1 MNESLNFIGARIKEL
16 RKSKKYTQ
24 DKFAELIGIDA
35 KHLSRVECSRTQ
47 PSLNLLNKISQ
58 VLEIDILEL
67 FNIKHLENQ
76 RFRNKEELIDEINL
90 ILADSDLSKIRL
102 FYKILKNIV
111 E

>member
-1 MNESLNFIGARIKEL
+1 MNESLNFLGARIKEL
-16 RKSKKYTQ
+16 RKAKKYTQ
-24 DKFAELIGIDA
+24 DKFAELIGVDS

-67 FNIKHLENQ
+67 FEVQHLKSQ
-76 RFRNKEELIDEINL
+76 TFKNKEELISEINS
-90 ILADSDLSKIRL
+90 ILHNSNLNKIRL
-102 FYKILKNIV
+102 FYKILKDIV

>member
-1 MNESLNFIGARIKEL
+1 MNESLNFLGARIKEL
-16 RKSKKYTQ
+16 RKNKKYTQ

-67 FNIKHLENQ
+67 FKIQHDEVQCFK
-76 RFRNKEELIDEINL
+76 NKKELIDEINL
-90 ILADSDLSKIRL
+90 ILDKTDTRKIKL
-102 FYKILKNIV
+102 FYKILKAF
-111 E
+111 EE

>member
-1 MNESLNFIGARIKEL
+1 MNDSLNFLGARIKEL
-16 RKSKKYTQ
+16 RKNKKYTQ

-58 VLEIDILEL
+58 VLEIDILEI
-67 FNIKHLENQ
+67 FKVESQNVECFK
-76 RFRNKEELIDEINL
+76 NKEELIDEINL
-90 ILADSDLSKIRL
+90 ILDDTNFHKVRL
-102 FYKILKNIV
+102 FYKILKTIV

>member
-1 MNESLNFIGARIKEL
+1 MNEPLSFLGARIKEL
-16 RKSKKYTQ
+16 RKNKKYTQ

-47 PSLNLLNKISQ
+47 PSLNLLNKIAQ

-67 FNIKHLENQ
+67 FKIQHLENQ
-76 RFRNKEELIDEINL
+76 CFKNKEELIDEINI
-90 ILADSDLSKIRL
+90 ILNDTNFNKVRL

>member
-1 MNESLNFIGARIKEL
+1 MNNLKLFGKRIKEL
-16 RKSKKYTQ
+16 RKNKKYTQ

-58 VLEIDILEL
+58 VLEIDILEI
-67 FNIKHLENQ
+67 FKVESQNIECFK
-76 RFRNKEELIDEINL
+76 NKEELIDEINV
-90 ILADSDLSKIRL
+90 ILDDANFHKVRL

>member
-1 MNESLNFIGARIKEL
+1 MNGSLDFLGERIKEL
-16 RKSKKYTQ
+16 RKSKKFTQ
-24 DKFAELIGIDA
+24 DKFAELIGVDA

-47 PSLNLLNKISQ
+47 PSLNLLSKISK

-67 FNIKHLENQ
+67 FKNKHLEVQ
-76 RFRNKEELIDEINL
+76 HFKNKEELINEIDL
-90 ILADSDLSKIRL
+90 ILGDCNLSKVRL

>member
-1 MNESLNFIGARIKEL
+1 MNESLNFLGARIKEL
-16 RKSKKYTQ
+16 RKNKKYTQ

-58 VLEIDILEL
+58 VLEIDILEF
-67 FNIKHLENQ
+67 FNVQRQNIEN
-76 RFRNKEELIDEINL
+76 FKNKEELINEINS
-90 ILADSDLSKIRL
+90 ILNDTSFHKVRL

>member
-1 MNESLNFIGARIKEL
+1 ML
-16 RKSKKYTQ
+16 
-24 DKFAELIGIDA
+24 LIGIDA

-67 FNIKHLENQ
+67 FKVKHLENQ
-76 RFRNKEELIDEINL
+76 RFKNKEELISEISS
-90 ILADSDLSKIRL
+90 ILANSDLNKVRL

>member
-1 MNESLNFIGARIKEL
+1 MDESLNFLGARIKEL
-16 RKSKKYTQ
+16 RKNKKYTQ

-67 FNIKHLENQ
+67 FKVEQSEIQCFK
-76 RFRNKEELIDEINL
+76 NKEELISEINK
-90 ILADSDLSKIRL
+90 ILAETNFSKVRL

>member
-1 MNESLNFIGARIKEL
+1 MNDSLNFLGARIKEL
-16 RKSKKYTQ
+16 RKNKKYTQ

-58 VLEIDILEL
+58 VLEIDILEI
-67 FNIKHLENQ
+67 FKVESQNIECFK
-76 RFRNKEELIDEINL
+76 NKEELIDEINL
-90 ILADSDLSKIRL
+90 ILSDTNFHKVRL
-102 FYKILKNIV
+102 FYKILKTIV

>member
-1 MNESLNFIGARIKEL
+1 MNESLNFLGARIKEL

-67 FNIKHLENQ
+67 FKIQHDEVQCFK
-76 RFRNKEELIDEINL
+76 NKKELIDEINL
-90 ILADSDLSKIRL
+90 ILDKVDTHKVKL
-102 FYKILKNIV
+102 FYKILKVI
-111 E
+111 EE